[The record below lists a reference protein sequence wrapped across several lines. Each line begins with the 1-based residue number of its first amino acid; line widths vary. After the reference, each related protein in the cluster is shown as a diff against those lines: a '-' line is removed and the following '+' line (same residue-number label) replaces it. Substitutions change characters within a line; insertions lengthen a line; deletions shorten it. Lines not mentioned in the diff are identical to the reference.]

1 MTLAMCRFRCLIP
14 VVLAAAITDHASA
27 KSPNPARR
35 PAASDQMLCNATVS
49 GSEHHY
55 VVSGRIRLL
64 VFWTGR
70 HDVGQARFDRAESP
84 TGRAR
89 RLALRVGTD
98 PERAPRR
105 INRWGYID
113 ETTCAAETVVTGVM
127 TESKEQS
134 VEQARGADE
143 RLKHTPL
150 RAIRS
155 RIAGT
160 ESITET
166 TTIAPSR
173 SVTYRDVDEV
183 LLMKPSAAS
192 MVRRTVPA
200 DVESGFLRAVTS
212 LVNESVGA
220 YRDSQRPPAG
230 LRRVYVYGGNFYDL
244 ALRRSHHVR
253 GANGEELESDFV
265 IRNRTTGTTTEF
277 RISYAASGHNAGVPR
292 RIVFSPRNWLE
303 LELRL
308 EEPV

>member
-1 MTLAMCRFRCLIP
+1 MTLAMRHSGCLIP
-14 VVLAAAITDHASA
+14 VLLAAAITDHASA
-27 KSPNPARR
+27 KSANLARR
-35 PAASDQMLCNATVS
+35 PAAADQMLCDTTVP

-84 TGRAR
+84 AGAR

-134 VEQARGADE
+134 VEQARGAAE
-143 RLKHTPL
+143 RPKHTPL

-173 SVTYRDVDEV
+173 SVTYRDLDEV
-183 LLMKPSAAS
+183 LLMKPSAAAV
-192 MVRRTVPA
+192 VRRTVPA

-212 LVNESVGA
+212 LINESVGV
-220 YRDSQRPPAG
+220 YRDSQRPPGG
-230 LRRVYVYGGNFYDL
+230 LRRVYVYGGSFYDL
-244 ALRRSHHVR
+244 ALRRSRQVR
-253 GANGEELESDFV
+253 GADGDELESDFA

>member
-1 MTLAMCRFRCLIP
+1 MTPAVRRYGCLIL
-14 VVLAAAITDHASA
+14 VLLAAAVADHAAA
-27 KSPNPARR
+27 KSLNLAR
-35 PAASDQMLCNATVS
+35 PWAASDQMLCDTTGS
-49 GSEHHY
+49 GTEHHY

-84 TGRAR
+84 AGAR

-134 VEQARGADE
+134 VEQARGAAE
-143 RLKHTPL
+143 RPKHTPL
-150 RAIRS
+150 RAIHS
-155 RIAGT
+155 RISGT

-166 TTIAPSR
+166 TTIRPSR

-183 LLMKPSAAS
+183 LLMTPSAAS
-192 MVRRTVPA
+192 VVRRTIPT

-212 LVNESVGA
+212 LMKESVGG
-220 YRDSQRPPAG
+220 YRVSQRPPAG
-230 LRRVYVYGGNFYDL
+230 LRRAYVYGGNFYDL
-244 ALRRSHHVR
+244 SLRRSRQVR
-253 GANGEELESDFV
+253 GPDGEELESDFA

-277 RISYAASGHNAGVPR
+277 RISYAASGHNAGVAR

-308 EEPV
+308 KEPV

>member
-1 MTLAMCRFRCLIP
+1 MTLALRRSGCLTL
-14 VVLAAAITDHASA
+14 VLLAAAVADHATA
-27 KSPNPARR
+27 KSLNLSRR
-35 PAASDQMLCNATVS
+35 STASDQTLCDATVS

-70 HDVGQARFDRAESP
+70 HDVGQAHFDRAESP
-84 TGRAR
+84 NGAR

-134 VEQARGADE
+134 VEQARGSAE
-143 RLKHTPL
+143 RPKHTPL

-155 RIAGT
+155 RIVGT

-166 TTIAPSR
+166 TTIAPAR
-173 SVTYRDVDEV
+173 AVTYRDVDEV
-183 LLMKPSAAS
+183 LLMKPSAATV
-192 MVRRTVPA
+192 VRLAVPA

-212 LVNESVGA
+212 LLNESVAA
-220 YRDSQRPPAG
+220 YRASQKPPAG
-230 LRRVYVYGGNFYDL
+230 LRRAYVYGGSFYDM
-244 ALRRSHHVR
+244 ALRRSRHVR
-253 GANGEELESDFV
+253 AADGEEVESDFAV
-265 IRNRTTGTTTEF
+265 RNRATGTTTEF
-277 RISYAASGHNAGVPR
+277 RIFYTASGHDAGIPR
-292 RIVFSPRNWLE
+292 RIIFSPRSWLE

-308 EEPV
+308 KEPV